1 MTDFAKSWELM
12 HAKQMKKIEKSKQP
26 RPQSESTLDKSRDDI
41 IVSMDIPL
49 VDLVPIQV
57 VATTAP

>member
-1 MTDFAKSWELM
+1 
-12 HAKQMKKIEKSKQP
+12 MKKIEKSKQP